1 MINTQLVESLAQ
13 VIKSLSWEERFLL
26 EEKLFWESAEISSQE
41 IAMASNACC
50 QSAIQNNHSNC
61 QTASATQADV

>member
-41 IAMASNACC
+41 IARIAMLGDAFKFLETEPD
-50 QSAIQNNHSNC
+50 IY
-61 QTASATQADV
+61 TLEDGEPV